1 MEQQVVAT
9 SVGVVTP
16 CRPALSHIMTPTAIS
31 RSLLSTAQTN
41 QVGHHLTMDLNT
53 VKTIRKELLS
63 NERKLE
69 ESMAHTREVSK
80 LINIIERAIK
90 EKEEEIASLKTRL
103 AVTRDSLSRTESS
116 LSACQTTSWERK
128 EEVETLSRQL
138 TQERAEVKLLKSQL
152 GSLQS
157 ELTDTRSTS
166 WKRKEELDSLNKQ
179 VIAERAQVKSLKA
192 AVEYKDKAGKELEE
206 KIDDIRKIHF
216 NREKE
221 SQNEKKELERSSLI
235 H

>member
-1 MEQQVVAT
+1 MAT

-166 WKRKEELDSLNKQ
+166 WKRKEELDSLNSQ
-179 VIAERAQVKSLKA
+179 VR
-192 AVEYKDKAGKELEE
+192 
-206 KIDDIRKIHF
+206 
-216 NREKE
+216 
-221 SQNEKKELERSSLI
+221 RSE
-235 H
+235 

>member
-1 MEQQVVAT
+1 MTRT
-9 SVGVVTP
+9 SQSHGHFAVPPRAARLVTSP
-16 CRPALSHIMTPTAIS
+16 
-31 RSLLSTAQTN
+31 
-41 QVGHHLTMDLNT
+41 VTMDLNT

-69 ESMAHTREVSK
+69 ESMAHTREISK

-103 AVTRDSLSRTESS
+103 SGTRESLSKTEAS
-116 LSACQTTSWERK
+116 LSACQTTSWGRK
-128 EEVETLSRQL
+128 EEVERLSLQL
-138 TQERAEVKLLKSQL
+138 SSERAEVKLLKSQL
-152 GSLQS
+152 EALQA
-157 ELTDTRSTS
+157 ELSDTRSTS
-166 WKRKEELDSLNKQ
+166 RKRKEELESLNKQ
-179 VIAERAQVKSLKA
+179 VIADKAQVKSLKA

-206 KIDDIRKIHF
+206 RIDDIRKIHF

-235 H
+235 N

>member
-1 MEQQVVAT
+1 
-9 SVGVVTP
+9 
-16 CRPALSHIMTPTAIS
+16 
-31 RSLLSTAQTN
+31 
-41 QVGHHLTMDLNT
+41 MDLNT

-80 LINIIERAIK
+80 LTNIIERAIK